1 MRAALSLFLLL
12 TACGYR
18 LARQE
23 DNSITIPYIKGDVDG
38 KLTSA
43 LAYSISSNTPYH
55 YQVSGGRYQLLGEI
69 LSTDYEKI
77 GFRYDRDETTGNR
90 INRLTQV
97 EERKE
102 IVLRVAL
109 IDTLTGE
116 TLLGPETIISN
127 SDYDYVDSDSIRDLS
142 LLSPAGRPIS
152 VLQFSMGQLGA
163 FEDARSEALIT
174 IYEQLAR
181 KVSSAILIDELKR
194 GSE

>member
-1 MRAALSLFLLL
+1 MRAALSLFLFL

-18 LARQE
+18 LVQE
-23 DNSITIPYIKGDVDG
+23 EDSSITIPYIKGDVDG

-43 LAYSISSNTPYH
+43 LAYSISSNTPYQ
-55 YQVSGGRYQLLGEI
+55 YQVSDGRYQLLGEI
-69 LSTDYEKI
+69 LSTDYEKV

-102 IVLRVAL
+102 LALRVEL

-116 TLLGPETIISN
+116 TLLGPEVIISS

-142 LLSPAGRPIS
+142 LSSATGRPIS

-163 FEDARSEALIT
+163 FEDARSEALTT
-174 IYEQLAR
+174 IYDKLAR
-181 KVSSAILIDELKR
+181 KVSSAILIQTPD
-194 GSE
+194 